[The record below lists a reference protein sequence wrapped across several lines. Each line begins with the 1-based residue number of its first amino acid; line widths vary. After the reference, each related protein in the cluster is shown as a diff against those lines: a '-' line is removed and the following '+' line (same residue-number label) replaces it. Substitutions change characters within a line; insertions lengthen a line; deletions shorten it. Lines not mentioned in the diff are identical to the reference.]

1 MASVTVPVEG
11 MTCGGC
17 VASVT
22 RALERLDGVQSARV
36 SLADGAAEVDYDPER
51 VGADQLVQA
60 VRDAGFEVPAG
71 WTPPEA

>member
-22 RALERLDGVQSARV
+22 RALERLDGVKAARV
-36 SLADGAAEVDYDPER
+36 SLADGAAEVEYDPER
-51 VGADQLVQA
+51 VATDRLVQA
-60 VRDAGFEVPAG
+60 VRDAGFDVPAG
-71 WTPPEA
+71 WVPPEA